1 MPREKKELKNMT
13 EPELAKLMTG
23 MARSIENVAKSQRV
37 ERPSFTLL
45 VFDNAGVTQ
54 YISNCERESMILAMR
69 ETADRL
75 ERREEVDR
83 VAFPDP
89 ERN

>member
-1 MPREKKELKNMT
+1 MT

-23 MARSIENVAKSQRV
+23 MAMSIENVAKSNRM
-37 ERPSFTLL
+37 ERPSFVLV

-54 YISNCERESMILAMR
+54 YISNCDRQSMILAMR

-75 ERREEVDR
+75 ERREEVER
-83 VAFPDP
+83 VGFPDA